1 MARMHSGAKGKS
13 GSKKPGV
20 KTAPSWMR
28 FNAKEVEVLV
38 AKLGKDKYSSSMI
51 GMILRDKYGVPDVKL
66 VTKKTIMQILKEKKQ
81 APEIPEDLIS
91 LIKSNVSLRKH
102 LETNKK
108 DQVAK
113 RGLILNDS
121 KIRRLVKYYIQTEKL
136 PADWKYDPE
145 RFKILVA

>member
-28 FNAKEVEVLV
+28 YNAKEVEVLV

>member
-1 MARMHSGAKGKS
+1 MARKHSGAKGKS

-28 FNAKEVEVLV
+28 YNAKEVEVLV

>member
-1 MARMHSGAKGKS
+1 MHSGAKGKS

-28 FNAKEVEVLV
+28 YNAKEVEVLV